1 MRRTRR
7 AVGLLGA
14 ATLAGAAGMHVY
26 WLAGGRVGSARV
38 IPTVEGR
45 PTFRPGP
52 FATAGVAAAL
62 TAAAVLYAGAALGR
76 RPRAVHR
83 IGALGAATVL
93 AARAVGDRRRV
104 GFLKT
109 EHDSAFARL
118 DTAVLSPLCAAL
130 AIAGVVA
137 ASSPHPDGISRPAG
151 SDA

>member
-1 MRRTRR
+1 
-7 AVGLLGA
+7 
-14 ATLAGAAGMHVY
+14 MHVY
-26 WLAGGRVGSARV
+26 WLAGGRAGSASV

-62 TAAAVLYAGAALGR
+62 TTAAVLYTGAALGC
-76 RPRAVHR
+76 RPRVVHR
-83 IGALGAATVL
+83 IGAVGAATVL

-130 AIAGVVA
+130 AVAGVVA
-137 ASSPHPDGISRPAG
+137 AS
-151 SDA
+151 

>member
-1 MRRTRR
+1 MIDHPTSDRTEPAAVRRTI
-7 AVGLLGA
+7 GLIGA
-14 ATLAGAAGMHVY
+14 ATLVAAAGMHGY
-26 WLAGGRVGSARV
+26 WLAGGRAGSTKV

-52 FATAGVAAAL
+52 FATALVAAAL
-62 TAAAVLYAGAALGR
+62 TAAAALYAGAALGC
-76 RPRAVHR
+76 RPRRVHR
-83 IGALGAATVL
+83 IGALGAASVL

-109 EHDSAFARL
+109 ERDSAFAQL

-137 ASSPHPDGISRPAG
+137 AT
-151 SDA
+151 